1 MKQFLLII
9 ALLLGSFSFARAQ
22 NDSLGKRAEKIQALK
37 IAFITQK
44 LQLTSEEAQKF
55 WPVYNRYETDIRK
68 TMIDKHNGDAIDN
81 EENIL
86 NVKKRYRSEFT
97 RVLGQSKTNNLFN
110 AEREFRGVLMRQL
123 RNKQA
128 NNQLRNKQADRPN
141 NAMRK
146 NNTYRKR

>member
-9 ALLLGSFSFARAQ
+9 TLLLGSFSFAKAQ
-22 NDSLGKRAEKIQALK
+22 DDTIGKRAEKIQALK

-44 LQLTSEEAQKF
+44 LQLTTDEAQRF

-68 TMIDKHNGDAIDN
+68 VMIDKRSGDAIDN

-97 RVLGQSKTNNLFN
+97 KVLGQPKTNNLFN
-110 AEREFRGVLMRQL
+110 AEREFRGVLMRHL
-123 RNKQA
+123 KNKQG
-128 NNQLRNKQADRPN
+128 NRQGNKPN
-141 NAMRK
+141 NSLRK
-146 NNTYRKR
+146 